1 MGAGKIESS
10 EKDTRELPNP
20 QDGNPSA
27 AGLDFTTIMS
37 NSKGLAGQGDRSTV
51 RSGDEQRLVFDDVYT
66 TNSDTTTRAFQRAG
80 SEGDK
85 AKVDEKAQTGDAKT
99 FKTFTVQGDLDKLD
113 VFKPTVAF
121 LDTGRTDPIKFD
133 QYQLSHGQVSALAAS
148 KNGFN
153 SFILDIDG
161 HRTTSMS
168 EHLSEI
174 DKSIETGKLPLGKGD
189 VLNISVDK
197 KDMMTLA
204 KLNGDLEKGGKA
216 LSQLLEQQ
224 NPPLKLELPVTA
236 ENLAKNRPAL
246 LKSLEYLAPRD
257 EAYAEALATNKA
269 LESITKRGVT
279 VLSAAGNEGPH
290 RIDLNNLT
298 VKNQLG
304 SGDEAQQCDDPFS
317 TTNSLTQKAD
327 GAVGV
332 YAKLDEKGQPDG
344 NFIMNNNGNLMEFS
358 KDDLARLDPTH
369 NNHVP
374 GTISNTVHLE
384 FDGKDVPRSQA
395 GINTIFQPL
404 ELPSGVTK
412 PAVLC
417 GDNSNERVPLEIDK
431 APLILETA
439 GTSFA
444 NIGWLK
450 EHRQE
455 LQKQKDLPN

>member
-99 FKTFTVQGDLDKLD
+99 FTVQGDLDKLD

-121 LDTGRTDPIKFD
+121 LDTGLTDPIKFD

-174 DKSIETGKLPLGKGD
+174 DKILSEIY
-189 VLNISVDK
+189 S
-197 KDMMTLA
+197 
-204 KLNGDLEKGGKA
+204 A
-216 LSQLLEQQ
+216 L
-224 NPPLKLELPVTA
+224 
-236 ENLAKNRPAL
+236 
-246 LKSLEYLAPRD
+246 
-257 EAYAEALATNKA
+257 
-269 LESITKRGVT
+269 I
-279 VLSAAGNEGPH
+279 
-290 RIDLNNLT
+290 
-298 VKNQLG
+298 G
-304 SGDEAQQCDDPFS
+304 SC
-317 TTNSLTQKAD
+317 
-327 GAVGV
+327 
-332 YAKLDEKGQPDG
+332 
-344 NFIMNNNGNLMEFS
+344 
-358 KDDLARLDPTH
+358 
-369 NNHVP
+369 
-374 GTISNTVHLE
+374 
-384 FDGKDVPRSQA
+384 
-395 GINTIFQPL
+395 
-404 ELPSGVTK
+404 
-412 PAVLC
+412 
-417 GDNSNERVPLEIDK
+417 
-431 APLILETA
+431 
-439 GTSFA
+439 
-444 NIGWLK
+444 
-450 EHRQE
+450 
-455 LQKQKDLPN
+455 